1 LVSSTA
7 DEGEA
12 EMSRSQVRRPG
23 GKVGFGSND
32 AGCTVLHVDMDAF
45 YASVEL
51 RDRPELH
58 GTPVIIAAQGNRGV
72 VLTATY
78 EARELGVHSAMPLSR
93 ARRIAPEATIISP
106 NHDKYSVVSR
116 NVMAL
121 FESITPLV
129 EPISLDEAFLDVS
142 GALRRLSSSV
152 TIAEL
157 IRARVADEQG
167 ITCSVGVA
175 STKFVAK
182 LASTRA
188 KPDGLLLVPEDSVIE
203 FLHPLPIGS
212 LWGVG
217 EKTEEQLTRLGLRT
231 VGDIA
236 NTPVGTLTRA
246 LGAAGNHLH
255 ELSWGRDP
263 RSVTPHEPEKSVS
276 NENTFSHDIDD
287 PEVIRAEIAHLSD
300 KVASRLRAGG
310 YRGKTVT
317 LKLRFA
323 DFTTITRSKSG
334 MHTDLAHDIYSTT
347 WSLFQALGLQR
358 VRIRLV
364 GVKVDGLAPAGDAPE
379 QLLFGEPE
387 HGRRDA
393 ELAIDKLR
401 TKFGSGAVQSGRT
414 VPSVEITPQEQ

>member
-1 LVSSTA
+1 
-7 DEGEA
+7 
-12 EMSRSQVRRPG
+12 
-23 GKVGFGSND
+23 
-32 AGCTVLHVDMDAF
+32 MDAF

-51 RDRPELH
+51 RDYPELQ
-58 GTPVIIAAQGNRGV
+58 GKPVVIAAQGNRGV

-93 ARRIAPEATIISP
+93 ARRIAPEVIILTP
-106 NHDKYSVVSR
+106 HHDKYAIVSR

-129 EPISLDEAFLDVS
+129 ESISLDEAFLDVS
-142 GALRRLSSSV
+142 GALRRLSNPV
-152 TIAEL
+152 RIAEL
-157 IRARVADEQG
+157 IRARVFDEQG

-188 KPDGLLLVPEDSVIE
+188 KPDGLLLVPTNSVID

-217 EKTEEQLTRLGLRT
+217 EKTEEQLTRLGLHT

-236 NTPVGTLTRA
+236 NTPVTTLTRA
-246 LGAAGNHLH
+246 LGAAGGALY

-263 RSVTPHEPEKSVS
+263 RTVNPHEPEKSVS
-276 NENTFSHDIDD
+276 NENTFAYDIDD
-287 PEVIRAEIAHLSD
+287 PELIRAEITYLAD
-300 KVASRLRAGG
+300 KVAGRLRSAG
-310 YRGKTVT
+310 YRGKTIT

-323 DFTTITRSKSG
+323 DFTTITRSKTG
-334 MHTDLAHDIYSTT
+334 MHTDLAHDIYTT
-347 WSLFQALGLQR
+347 AWNLYQALGLQR

-364 GVKVDGLAPAGDAPE
+364 GVKVDGLVPATEAPE
-379 QLLFGEPE
+379 QLLMGAPE
-387 HGRRDA
+387 HGRREA

-401 TKFGSGAVQSGRT
+401 SKYGPSAVKPGRT
-414 VPSVEITPQEQ
+414 VAGVDPAETGE

>member
-1 LVSSTA
+1 
-7 DEGEA
+7 
-12 EMSRSQVRRPG
+12 MSRSQVRRPS

-32 AGCTVLHVDMDAF
+32 TGCNILHVDMDAF

-51 RDRPELH
+51 RDYPELQ
-58 GTPVIIAAQGNRGV
+58 GKPVIIAAQGNRGV

-93 ARRIAPEATIISP
+93 ARRIAPEVIILTP
-106 NHDKYSVVSR
+106 HHDKYATVSR

-142 GALRRLSSSV
+142 GALRRLSNPV
-152 TIAEL
+152 RIAEL
-157 IRARVADEQG
+157 IRARVFDEQG

-188 KPDGLLLVPEDSVIE
+188 KPDGLLLIPTDSVIN

-217 EKTEEQLTRLGLRT
+217 EKTEEQLIRLGLHT

-236 NTPVGTLTRA
+236 NTPVTTLTRA
-246 LGAAGNHLH
+246 LGASGGALH

-263 RSVTPHEPEKSVS
+263 RTVNPHEPEKSVS
-276 NENTFSHDIDD
+276 NENTFAYDIDD
-287 PEVIRAEIAHLSD
+287 PELIRAEITHLAD
-300 KVASRLRAGG
+300 KVAGRLRSAG
-310 YRGKTVT
+310 YRGKTIT

-323 DFTTITRSKSG
+323 DFTTITRSKTG
-334 MHTDLAHDIYSTT
+334 TYTDLAHDIYTT
-347 WSLFQALGLQR
+347 SWNLYQALGLQR

-364 GVKVDGLAPAGDAPE
+364 GVKVDGLVPATEAPE
-379 QLLFGEPE
+379 QLLMGAPE

-393 ELAIDKLR
+393 ELAIDRLR
-401 TKFGSGAVQSGRT
+401 SKYGQSAVKPGRT
-414 VPSVEITPQEQ
+414 VTGADPVTTEE

>member
-1 LVSSTA
+1 
-7 DEGEA
+7 
-12 EMSRSQVRRPG
+12 MSRSQVRRPV

-32 AGCTVLHVDMDAF
+32 TGCNILHVDMDAF

-51 RDRPELH
+51 RDHPELR
-58 GTPVIIAAQGNRGV
+58 GKPVIIAAQGNRGV

-93 ARRIAPEATIISP
+93 AKRIAPQVIILP
-106 NHDKYSVVSR
+106 PHHDKYAVVSR

-121 FESITPLV
+121 FESITPQV

-142 GALRRLSSSV
+142 GAIRRLGNPLG
-152 TIAEL
+152 IAEL
-157 IRARVADEQG
+157 IRARVFDEQG

-188 KPDGLLLVPEDSVIE
+188 KPDGLLLVPTDSVID

-217 EKTEEQLTRLGLRT
+217 EKTEEQLIRLGLHT

-236 NTPVGTLTRA
+236 NTPVATLTRA
-246 LGAAGNHLH
+246 LGAHGATLH
-255 ELSWGRDP
+255 DLSWGRDA
-263 RSVTPHEPEKSVS
+263 RSVNPYEPEKSIS
-276 NENTFSHDIDD
+276 NEHTFSYDIDD
-287 PEVIRAEIAHLSD
+287 PELIRAEIAHLAD
-300 KVASRLRAGG
+300 KVAGRLRAAG
-310 YRGKTVT
+310 YRGKTTT

-334 MHTDLAHDIYSTT
+334 GHTDLAHDIYTT
-347 WSLFQALGLQR
+347 AWNLYQALGLQR

-364 GVKVDGLAPAGDAPE
+364 GVKVDGLFPATDAPE

-387 HGRRDA
+387 HGRREA

-401 TKFGSGAVQSGRT
+401 SKFGPGAVRPGRAVSGAQN
-414 VPSVEITPQEQ
+414 PQGEPDPVG

>member
-1 LVSSTA
+1 
-7 DEGEA
+7 
-12 EMSRSQVRRPG
+12 
-23 GKVGFGSND
+23 
-32 AGCTVLHVDMDAF
+32 MDAF

-51 RDRPELH
+51 RDYPELK
-58 GTPVIIAAQGNRGV
+58 GKPVVIAAQGNRGV

-93 ARRIAPEATIISP
+93 ARRIAPGIIILTP
-106 NHDKYSVVSR
+106 HHDKYAVVSR

-129 EPISLDEAFLDVS
+129 ESISLDEAFLDVS
-142 GALRRLSSSV
+142 GALRRLSNPIR
-152 TIAEL
+152 IAEL
-157 IRARVADEQG
+157 IRARVFDEQG
-167 ITCSVGVA
+167 ITCSVGIA
-175 STKFVAK
+175 STKFVSK

-188 KPDGLLLVPEDSVIE
+188 KPDGLLLVPTNSVID

-217 EKTEEQLTRLGLRT
+217 EKTEEQLLRLGLHT

-236 NTPVGTLTRA
+236 NTPVTTLTRA
-246 LGAAGNHLH
+246 LGAAGGALH

-263 RSVTPHEPEKSVS
+263 RTVNPHEPEKSVS
-276 NENTFSHDIDD
+276 NENTFAYDIDD
-287 PEVIRAEIAHLSD
+287 PELIRAEITYLAD
-300 KVASRLRAGG
+300 KVAGRLRSAG
-310 YRGKTVT
+310 YQGKTIT

-323 DFTTITRSKSG
+323 DFTTITRSKTG
-334 MHTDLAHDIYSTT
+334 AYTDLAHHIYTT
-347 WSLFQALGLQR
+347 AWNLYQTLGLQR

-364 GVKVDGLAPAGDAPE
+364 GVKVDGLVPVAEAPE
-379 QLLFGEPE
+379 QLLMGAPK

-401 TKFGSGAVQSGRT
+401 SKYGPSAVKPGRT
-414 VPSVEITPQEQ
+414 VSGVDPVGAGE

>member
-1 LVSSTA
+1 
-7 DEGEA
+7 
-12 EMSRSQVRRPG
+12 
-23 GKVGFGSND
+23 
-32 AGCTVLHVDMDAF
+32 MDAF

-51 RDRPELH
+51 RDYPELK
-58 GTPVIIAAQGNRGV
+58 GKPVVIAAQGNRGV

-93 ARRIAPEATIISP
+93 ARRIAPEIIILSP
-106 NHDKYSVVSR
+106 HHDKYASVSK

-142 GALRRLSSSV
+142 GALRRLSHPV
-152 TIAEL
+152 GIAEL
-157 IRARVADEQG
+157 IRARVFDEQG

-188 KPDGLLLVPEDSVIE
+188 KPDGLLLVPTDSVID
-203 FLHPLPIGS
+203 FLHPLPVSS

-217 EKTEEQLTRLGLRT
+217 EKTEEHLIRLGLHT

-236 NTPVGTLTRA
+236 HTPVATLTRA
-246 LGAAGNHLH
+246 LGATGTSLH

-263 RSVTPHEPEKSVS
+263 RSVNPHEPEKSVS
-276 NENTFSHDIDD
+276 NENTFAYDIDD
-287 PEVIRAEIAHLSD
+287 PELIRAEIAHLAD
-300 KVASRLRAGG
+300 KVAGRLRAAG
-310 YRGKTVT
+310 YRGKTIT
-317 LKLRFA
+317 LKLRFS

-334 MHTDLAHDIYSTT
+334 AFTDLAHDIYSTA
-347 WSLFQALGLQR
+347 WNLYQGLGLQR

-364 GVKVDGLAPAGDAPE
+364 GVKVDGLMPASEAPE
-379 QLLFGEPE
+379 QLLIGEPE
-387 HGRRDA
+387 YGRRDA

-401 TKFGSGAVQSGRT
+401 SKFGPSAVRPGRAVT
-414 VPSVEITPQEQ
+414 GSEPHEPE

>member
-1 LVSSTA
+1 V
-7 DEGEA
+7 
-12 EMSRSQVRRPG
+12 SRSQVRRPS

-32 AGCTVLHVDMDAF
+32 TGCNILHVDMDAF

-51 RDRPELH
+51 RDYPELQ
-58 GTPVIIAAQGNRGV
+58 GKPVIIAAQGNRGV

-93 ARRIAPEATIISP
+93 ARRIAPEVIILTP
-106 NHDKYSVVSR
+106 HHDKYATVSR

-142 GALRRLSSSV
+142 GALRRLSNPV
-152 TIAEL
+152 RIAEL
-157 IRARVADEQG
+157 IRARVFDEQG
-167 ITCSVGVA
+167 ITCSVGIA

-188 KPDGLLLVPEDSVIE
+188 KPDGLLLVPTDSVID

-217 EKTEEQLTRLGLRT
+217 EKTEEHLLRLGLHT

-236 NTPVGTLTRA
+236 HTPVTTLTRA
-246 LGAAGNHLH
+246 LGASGGALH

-263 RSVTPHEPEKSVS
+263 RTVNPHEPEKSVS
-276 NENTFSHDIDD
+276 NENTFAYDIDD
-287 PEVIRAEIAHLSD
+287 PELIRAELTHLAD
-300 KVASRLRAGG
+300 KVAGRLRSAG
-310 YRGKTVT
+310 YQGKTITV
-317 LKLRFA
+317 KLRFS
-323 DFTTITRSKSG
+323 DFTTITRSKTG
-334 MHTDLAHDIYSTT
+334 AYTDLAHDIYATA
-347 WSLFQALGLQR
+347 WSLYQALGLQR

-364 GVKVDGLAPAGDAPE
+364 GVKVDGLVPAAEAPE
-379 QLLFGEPE
+379 QLLMGAPE

-393 ELAIDKLR
+393 ELAIDRLR
-401 TKFGSGAVQSGRT
+401 SKYGPSAVKPGRT
-414 VPSVEITPQEQ
+414 VTGVDPAEAGE